1 MWKDYEL
8 PTTAEIDGVEYELN
22 TDYREIIDIFKIFN
36 DANLLDE
43 EKMLLAMEL
52 FYKDFSTITNYDEAI
67 RLMMLFINGNQ
78 AEVSNSNKK
87 PLMSWEQDLRLIIP
101 PVNAVLNKEVR
112 TEKYLHW
119 WSFLGAY
126 MEIGECTFN
135 TFVSIRDKK
144 NRGKKLDANEEK
156 IYKENKAQID
166 IKKSVDDTTQ
176 AYIDEIMGIN
186 RG

>member
-8 PTTAEIDGVEYELN
+8 PTTAEIDGVELRIN
-22 TDYREIIDIFKIFN
+22 TDYRQIIDIFKIFN
-36 DANLLDE
+36 EPNLLDE
-43 EKMLLAMEL
+43 EKMLLSLEL
-52 FYKDFSTITNYDEAI
+52 FYQDFYYMTNYDEAI

-78 AEVSNSNKK
+78 EEISNSNKK
-87 PLMSWEQDLRLIIP
+87 PLMSWEQDLHLIIP
-101 PVNAVLNKEVR
+101 PVNAVLGKEVR

-156 IYKENKAQID
+156 IYKENKTQID

-186 RG
+186 R

>member
-1 MWKDYEL
+1 MWSDYEL
-8 PTTAEIDGVEYELN
+8 PTTAEIDGIEYEMN
-22 TDYREIIDIFKIFN
+22 TDYRNILDIFKILN

-43 EKMLLAMEL
+43 EKMLLSMEL
-52 FYKDFSTITNYDEAI
+52 FYKDFSSMVNYDEAI
-67 RLMMLFINGNQ
+67 RIMMLFINGNQ
-78 AEVSNSNKK
+78 AEVENSNKK

-101 PVNAVLNKEVR
+101 PVNNVLGREIR
-112 TEKYLHW
+112 QDKYLHW
-119 WSFLGAY
+119 WTFLGAY

-156 IYKENKAQID
+156 IYKENRKQID

-176 AYIDEIMGIN
+176 AMIDEIMGIT
-186 RG
+186 R